1 MSCNNNCNRLCR
13 NLIISNS
20 ISVVTVDG
28 TDTLLIDIPSST
40 YRLGEVFC
48 IVTAQSIPST
58 ATVTMPVAISIS
70 GDTTNVYPLVC
81 SKTCLQAVAC
91 QVNARRKYKVVVS
104 TNTTSG
110 VFKAICGL
118 NSYCAELLP
127 SLPVV
132 AGTAV
137 ASGGGATPEVAN
149 VVQPLSVA
157 SVTPI
162 SRTAKTT
169 KVKEVADNE

>member
-1 MSCNNNCNRLCR
+1 MACNYMCNKLCN

-20 ISVVTVDG
+20 ITVVTVDG

-40 YRLGEVFC
+40 YRQGEVFC
-48 IVTAQSIPST
+48 IITAQSIPTT
-58 ATVTMPVAISIS
+58 ATVTMPVAISIG

-104 TNTTSG
+104 TNTSSG
-110 VFKAICGL
+110 VFKAIYGL

-137 ASGGGATPEVAN
+137 GAGGSATPEVAN
-149 VVQPLSVA
+149 VVQPVSVA
-157 SVTPI
+157 SVTP
-162 SRTAKTT
+162 TT
-169 KVKEVADNE
+169 RATKSKEVAINE

>member
-1 MSCNNNCNRLCR
+1 MSCNYMCNRLCN

-20 ISVVTVDG
+20 ITVVTIDG
-28 TDTLLIDIPSST
+28 TDTLVIDIPSST

-48 IVTAQSIPST
+48 IITAQSIPST
-58 ATVTMPVAISIS
+58 ATVTMPVAISIG

-81 SKTCLQAVAC
+81 SRTCLQAVAC

-104 TNTTSG
+104 TDTTSG

-118 NSYCAELLP
+118 NSYCAEVLP

-137 ASGGGATPEVAN
+137 GAGGSATPEVAN
-149 VVQPLSVA
+149 VVQPVSVA
-157 SVTPI
+157 SVTP
-162 SRTAKTT
+162 TT
-169 KVKEVADNE
+169 RATKSKEVAINE

>member
-1 MSCNNNCNRLCR
+1 MACNYVCNKLCN

-20 ISVVTVDG
+20 ITVVTIDG

-40 YRLGEVFC
+40 YRQGEVFC
-48 IVTAQSIPST
+48 IVTAQSIPTT
-58 ATVTMPVAISIS
+58 ATVTMPVAISIG
-70 GDTTNVYPLVC
+70 GDTTNIYPLVC

-104 TNTTSG
+104 TNTSSG
-110 VFKAICGL
+110 VFKAIYGL

-137 ASGGGATPEVAN
+137 GAGGSATPEVAN
-149 VVQPLSVA
+149 VVQPVSVA
-157 SVTPI
+157 SVTP
-162 SRTAKTT
+162 TT
-169 KVKEVADNE
+169 RATKSKEVAINE

>member
-1 MSCNNNCNRLCR
+1 MACNYICNKLCN
-13 NLIISNS
+13 NLIISSS

-40 YRLGEVFC
+40 YRSGEIFC
-48 IVTAQSIPST
+48 IVTAQSIPDT
-58 ATVTMPVAISIS
+58 ATVTMPVAISIG

-91 QVNARRKYKVVVS
+91 QVNARRKYKVIVS

-110 VFKAICGL
+110 VFKAIYGL

-137 ASGGGATPEVAN
+137 VAGGSATPEVAN
-149 VVQPLSVA
+149 VVQPVSVA
-157 SVTPI
+157 SVTPTT
-162 SRTAKTT
+162 RTT
-169 KVKEVADNE
+169 KSKEVAINE

>member
-1 MSCNNNCNRLCR
+1 MACNYMCNKLCN

-20 ISVVTVDG
+20 ITVVTIDG
-28 TDTLLIDIPSST
+28 TDTLVIDIPAST
-40 YRLGEVFC
+40 YRNGEIFC
-48 IVTAQSIPST
+48 IITAQSIPDT
-58 ATVTMPVAISIS
+58 ATVTMPVAISIG

-104 TNTTSG
+104 TDTTSG
-110 VFKAICGL
+110 VFKAIYGL
-118 NSYCAELLP
+118 NSYCAEVLP

-137 ASGGGATPEVAN
+137 GAGGIATPEVAN
-149 VVQPLSVA
+149 VVQQVSVA
-157 SVTPI
+157 SVTPTT
-162 SRTAKTT
+162 RTT
-169 KVKEVADNE
+169 KSKEVAINE

>member
-1 MSCNNNCNRLCR
+1 MACNYMCNKLCN

-20 ISVVTVDG
+20 ITVVTVDG

-40 YRLGEVFC
+40 YRQGEVFC
-48 IVTAQSIPST
+48 IITAQNIPST
-58 ATVTMPVAISIS
+58 ATVTMPVAISIG

-104 TNTTSG
+104 TNTSSG
-110 VFKAICGL
+110 VFKAIYGL

-137 ASGGGATPEVAN
+137 GAGGIATPEVAN
-149 VVQPLSVA
+149 VVQPISVA
-157 SVTPI
+157 SVTPTT
-162 SRTAKTT
+162 RTT
-169 KVKEVADNE
+169 KSKEVAINE

>member
-1 MSCNNNCNRLCR
+1 MACNYMCNKLCS

-48 IVTAQSIPST
+48 IVTAQSIPGT
-58 ATVTMPVAISIS
+58 ATVTMPVAISIG

-104 TNTTSG
+104 TNTSSG
-110 VFKAICGL
+110 VFKAIYGL

-137 ASGGGATPEVAN
+137 VTGGSATPEVAN
-149 VVQPLSVA
+149 VVQPISVA
-157 SVTPI
+157 SVTPTT
-162 SRTAKTT
+162 RTT
-169 KVKEVADNE
+169 KSKEVAINE

>member
-20 ISVVTVDG
+20 ITVVTVDG

-40 YRLGEVFC
+40 YRQGEVFC
-48 IVTAQSIPST
+48 IVTAQNIPST
-58 ATVTMPVAISIS
+58 ATVTMPVAISIG

-132 AGTAV
+132 ADGAV
-137 ASGGGATPEVAN
+137 AAGGSATPEVAN
-149 VVQPLSVA
+149 VVQPVSVA
-157 SVTPI
+157 SVTPTT
-162 SRTAKTT
+162 RTAKS
-169 KVKEVADNE
+169 KEVAINE

>member
-1 MSCNNNCNRLCR
+1 MACNYTCNKLCS

-40 YRLGEVFC
+40 YRQGEVFC

-58 ATVTMPVAISIS
+58 ATVTMPVAISIG

-104 TNTTSG
+104 TNTSSG
-110 VFKAICGL
+110 VFKAIYGL

-137 ASGGGATPEVAN
+137 GAGGSAAPEVAN
-149 VVQPLSVA
+149 VVQPISVA
-157 SVTPI
+157 SVTPTT
-162 SRTAKTT
+162 RTT
-169 KVKEVADNE
+169 KSKEVAINE

>member
-1 MSCNNNCNRLCR
+1 MACNYMCNRLCN

-20 ISVVTVDG
+20 ITVVTIDG
-28 TDTLLIDIPSST
+28 TDTLVIDIPAST
-40 YRLGEVFC
+40 YRNGEIFC
-48 IVTAQSIPST
+48 IVTAQSIPTT
-58 ATVTMPVAISIS
+58 ATVTMPVAISIG

-104 TNTTSG
+104 TDTTSG
-110 VFKAICGL
+110 VFKAIYGL
-118 NSYCAELLP
+118 NSYCAEVLP

-137 ASGGGATPEVAN
+137 GAGGSATPEVAN
-149 VVQPLSVA
+149 VVQQVSVA
-157 SVTPI
+157 SVTP
-162 SRTAKTT
+162 TT
-169 KVKEVADNE
+169 RATKSKEVTINE

>member
-1 MSCNNNCNRLCR
+1 MACNYICNKLCN

-20 ISVVTVDG
+20 ITVVTVDG

-58 ATVTMPVAISIS
+58 ATVTMPVAISI
-70 GDTTNVYPLVC
+70 GGNTANVYPLVC

-137 ASGGGATPEVAN
+137 GAGGSATPEVAN
-149 VVQPLSVA
+149 VVQQVSVA
-157 SVTPI
+157 SVTPTT
-162 SRTAKTT
+162 RTT
-169 KVKEVADNE
+169 KSKEVAINE

>member
-1 MSCNNNCNRLCR
+1 MACNYMCNRLCN

-20 ISVVTVDG
+20 ITVVTIDG
-28 TDTLLIDIPSST
+28 TDTLVIDIPAST
-40 YRLGEVFC
+40 YRNGEIFC
-48 IVTAQSIPST
+48 IVTAQSIPTT
-58 ATVTMPVAISIS
+58 ATVTMPVAISIG

-104 TNTTSG
+104 TDTTSG
-110 VFKAICGL
+110 VFKAIYGL
-118 NSYCAELLP
+118 NSYCAEVLP

-137 ASGGGATPEVAN
+137 GAGVSATPEVAN
-149 VVQPLSVA
+149 VVQQVSVA
-157 SVTPI
+157 SVTP
-162 SRTAKTT
+162 TT
-169 KVKEVADNE
+169 RATKSKEVAINE

>member
-1 MSCNNNCNRLCR
+1 MSCNNNCNRLSR

-58 ATVTMPVAISIS
+58 ATVTMPVAISIG

-104 TNTTSG
+104 TNTSSG
-110 VFKAICGL
+110 VFKAIYGL

-137 ASGGGATPEVAN
+137 GAGGSATPEVAN
-149 VVQPLSVA
+149 VVQPISVA
-157 SVTPI
+157 NVTPTI
-162 SRTAKTT
+162 KTT
-169 KVKEVADNE
+169 KSKEVAINE

>member
-48 IVTAQSIPST
+48 IITAQSIPST
-58 ATVTMPVAISIS
+58 ATVTMPVAISIG

-104 TNTTSG
+104 TDTTSG
-110 VFKAICGL
+110 VFKAIYGL
-118 NSYCAELLP
+118 NSYCAEVLP

-137 ASGGGATPEVAN
+137 GAGGSATPEVAN
-149 VVQPLSVA
+149 VVQQVSVA
-157 SVTPI
+157 SVTP
-162 SRTAKTT
+162 TT
-169 KVKEVADNE
+169 RATKSKEVTINE

>member
-1 MSCNNNCNRLCR
+1 MTCNYVCNKLCN

-20 ISVVTVDG
+20 ITVVTIDG
-28 TDTLLIDIPSST
+28 TDTLVIDIPAST
-40 YRLGEVFC
+40 YRNGEIFC
-48 IVTAQSIPST
+48 IVTAQSIPAT
-58 ATVTMPVAISIS
+58 ATVTMPVAISIN

-104 TNTTSG
+104 TNTSSG
-110 VFKAICGL
+110 VFKAIYGL

-137 ASGGGATPEVAN
+137 VAGGSATPDVAN
-149 VVQPLSVA
+149 VVQPVSVA
-157 SVTPI
+157 SVTP
-162 SRTAKTT
+162 TT
-169 KVKEVADNE
+169 RSTKSKEVAINE